1 MYKVKSLVGRYAHKV
16 GLQRMKTL
24 RVIGGRAFKLIEEI
38 EGDDRGM
45 GRHM

>member
-16 GLQRMKTL
+16 GLQRMKTSKGD
-24 RVIGGRAFKLIEEI
+24 RG
-38 EGDDRGM
+38 EGVDRRDDDRGM